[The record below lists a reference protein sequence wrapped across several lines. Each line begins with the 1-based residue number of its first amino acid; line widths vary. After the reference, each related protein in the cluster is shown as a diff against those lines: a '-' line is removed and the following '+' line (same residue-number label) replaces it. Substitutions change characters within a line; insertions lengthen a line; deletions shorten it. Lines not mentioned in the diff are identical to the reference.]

1 MHRTDGIVAI
11 IFYEQG
17 GKIANLLKADTKLML
32 HVVGHTDNIGSCEAD
47 LNLSKRR
54 AGAVITA
61 LTMGYGSSA
70 GRLAANGMANPA
82 PVAIKSEEEGRAEN
96 RRGDLVPR

>member
-1 MHRTDGIVAI
+1 VHRTDGIVGI

-32 HVVGHTDNIGSCEAD
+32 HVVGHTDNIGSCEAG

-61 LTMGYGSSA
+61 LTMGDGSSV
-70 GRLAANGMANPA
+70 GRLVANGMANPA
-82 PVAIKSEEEGRAEN
+82 PVAINSAEESRAEN
-96 RRGDLVPR
+96 RKGDLVPR